1 MILRILINPT
11 KTVVITSKPFLDDRI
26 KSFLVVRRLIK
37 IDTVIWT
44 DLIPFF
50 KNSKF
55 RRVFVNPPFLVM
67 TVMSAVNICLSEKA
81 DWATAKTVLGDPS
94 FINRLIN
101 YDVESFNEK
110 TYAKLKQYSKNPDF
124 VPDTVSKVSR
134 ACKSLCSWVLAVQ
147 KFYEVYRQVKPKKN
161 KVKEANEALDVMVKG
176 LTKKQK
182 MLELIQ
188 QHLDNL
194 KKKYA
199 DSLQE
204 KQSLEN
210 RTELMKLRML
220 RAMELTTALGTEKVR
235 WSEQYEQLKQKADL
249 ITGIS
254 LISSGT
260 VNYLGAMTQDY
271 RAMLINEW
279 LAYCGQTAQL
289 LVQSSF
295 DLTKSVVEQH
305 VIRTWINQQL
315 PDDQNSIE
323 NAIFLKYSLKWPLII
338 DPQNQVVRWI
348 KEMEGDALKVCN
360 CRFFVY

>member
-1 MILRILINPT
+1 MHL
-11 KTVVITSKPFLDDRI
+11 KP
-26 KSFLVVRRLIK
+26 
-37 IDTVIWT
+37 
-44 DLIPFF
+44 
-50 KNSKF
+50 
-55 RRVFVNPPFLVM
+55 
-67 TVMSAVNICLSEKA
+67 
-81 DWATAKTVLGDPS
+81 
-94 FINRLIN
+94 
-101 YDVESFNEK
+101 
-110 TYAKLKQYSKNPDF
+110 KLA
-124 VPDTVSKVSR
+124 DTVSKVSR

-182 MLELIQ
+182 MFELIQ

-348 KEMEGDALKVCN
+348 KEMEGDALKVCS
-360 CRFFVY
+360 C